1 MAHPELIPVAAKH
14 RLPQVTEENRE
25 EASKQFKLVG
35 EAFAVLSDPAQRRR
49 YDAGWSLEVREG

>member
-1 MAHPELIPVAAKH
+1 MAAKH